1 MKVHVTSIVS
11 LTLIIVMLALSSS
24 VLTTTTTPIKASN
37 ESTILVVQNSQQ
49 RFWFTD
55 NALNQLGIS
64 HDTVNVSEFATMNIS
79 KYKIIIVG
87 TQIGPAEE
95 VDSYLDSVSAE
106 VEAWVTSGGC
116 IMVSG
121 QYVNASVFDLNGALC
136 YDQGS
141 GYYAW
146 LPGQPGFVSV
156 STEWVSIADSNH
168 PITENFTDYDLSNWG
183 SSADGYFIL
192 TSGETP
198 LAVHEGYPD
207 RPVLYAKTLGAG
219 KIVATGLD
227 PDYHGFIYN
236 ARGDEGKQ
244 MAQNLLKAILNWFS
258 KQEVDVEGTLT
269 AAVNGS
275 PFGGDVIGEYQLSV
289 ADSHFV
295 TVTATLNITPA
306 SNTVFEGW
314 LVNSNAS
321 YSLSLGMLGGNN
333 GTRLSFQQL
342 MVNPF
347 IYDSIIISQEPVNDT
362 NPNPS
367 APIGGAQLPNFS

>member
-1 MKVHVTSIVS
+1 
-11 LTLIIVMLALSSS
+11 
-24 VLTTTTTPIKASN
+24 
-37 ESTILVVQNSQQ
+37 
-49 RFWFTD
+49 
-55 NALNQLGIS
+55 
-64 HDTVNVSEFATMNIS
+64 
-79 KYKIIIVG
+79 
-87 TQIGPAEE
+87 
-95 VDSYLDSVSAE
+95 
-106 VEAWVTSGGC
+106 
-116 IMVSG
+116 
-121 QYVNASVFDLNGALC
+121 
-136 YDQGS
+136 
-141 GYYAW
+141 
-146 LPGQPGFVSV
+146 LPGKPGFGSV
-156 STEWVSIADSNH
+156 STEWVSIVDSNH
-168 PITENFTDYDLSNWG
+168 PITGNFTGYDLSNWG

-198 LAVHEGYPD
+198 LAVHDGYMD
-207 RPVLYAKTLGAG
+207 RPVLYAKKLGAG

-236 ARGDEGKQ
+236 ARGDEGKH
-244 MAQNLLKAILNWFS
+244 MAQNLLKSILNWFS
-258 KQEVDVEGTLT
+258 EQEVDVEGTLT

-275 PFGGDVIGEYQLSV
+275 PFGGDVIGEYSLSV

-314 LVNSNAS
+314 LVDSNAN

-347 IYDSIIISQEPVNDT
+347 VYDSIIISQEPVNDT

-367 APIGGAQLPNFS
+367 APIGGAHLPNFS